1 MNDLENIL
9 LAFSKV
15 SDNNQISLFLYGD
28 DKFNDTRIKKI
39 VMSNIRFVK
48 DSQRFDEQPFWQY
61 ASLNH
66 FFLLPPE
73 LCADIFVFHF
83 AEEGLIYPLKVI
95 FFNLKYTLEL
105 FL

>member
-39 VMSNIRFVK
+39 VMSNIRFIK
-48 DSQRFDEQPFWQY
+48 DSQTFDEQPF
-61 ASLNH
+61 
-66 FFLLPPE
+66 
-73 LCADIFVFHF
+73 
-83 AEEGLIYPLKVI
+83 
-95 FFNLKYTLEL
+95 
-105 FL
+105 

>member
-48 DSQRFDEQPFWQY
+48 DSQRFDEQPF
-61 ASLNH
+61 
-66 FFLLPPE
+66 
-73 LCADIFVFHF
+73 
-83 AEEGLIYPLKVI
+83 
-95 FFNLKYTLEL
+95 
-105 FL
+105 